1 MAQIRGEPLAEQI
14 EGVMSQL
21 DADDTHDDLF
31 LTASYL
37 SQLTNEELKTLATD
51 IKEIRHPSQ

>member
-1 MAQIRGEPLAEQI
+1 MAEQI